1 MDWYYIVLIVFLVI
15 AFTFLSSTYFKGWYG
30 EYIFYLLIK
39 RIVKDDGKII
49 RDIIIPKID
58 DNNVTSQIDNV
69 IISRKGIFVIEIKNF
84 SGKIYGSDEQ
94 KEWTQSLNYGKN
106 NYKFYSPVKQNKT
119 HVNRIKEHIKLEID
133 IFSVIIFIKADISS
147 LKSNYTYDIKRF
159 KKFYRNQKIKYS
171 NSEIEHIYN
180 YFLHFKKNKVK
191 TTKEHVK
198 GIIDKQK
205 MIEKNICPYCNKKLV
220 LRTGKYGGFYAC
232 DNYPKCK
239 FTKSI
244 D

>member
-15 AFTFLSSTYFKGWYG
+15 VFTFLSSTYFKGWYG
-30 EYIFYLLIK
+30 EYIFYLRIK

-69 IISRKGIFVIEIKNF
+69 IISRRGIFVIEIKNF
-84 SGKIYGSDEQ
+84 SGKIYGADEQ

-119 HVNRIKEHIKLEID
+119 HVNRIKEHIKFEID

-180 YFLHFKKNKVK
+180 YFSHFKKNKVK

-198 GIIDKQK
+198 GIKDKQK

-220 LRTGKYGGFYAC
+220 LRTGKYGDFYAC